1 MRRRRDKGRNVDG
14 IIVLDK
20 AMGKSSNFSLQ
31 DTKKLYEANKAG
43 HTGSLDPLATGVL
56 PLCFG
61 EATKVSQFLLDSDK
75 RYVVQIKLGERTDSG
90 DSAGNL
96 IKKADKLS
104 LSHGDIEE
112 ALKIFTGS
120 IQQVPPMYSALKKN
134 GVPLYKLAR
143 KGISVDR
150 NPRLVT
156 VYAIEF
162 LNFEGNLIE
171 LDITCSKGTYIRAIA
186 DDLGLELGCGA
197 HVVALRR
204 TQAGPFT
211 IENSVD
217 LEVLREAK
225 LLGGIDKLDEFLVP
239 MDHAIIELPEV
250 TLPSISA
257 GCVKNGQAVTVKH
270 LLKEGFVRLY
280 EEERFIGIG
289 RIDTDGKVAPRR
301 LVVS

>member
-239 MDHAIIELPEV
+239 MDQAIIELPEV

-301 LVVS
+301 LIVS